1 MMSTERIQSC
11 KLPEERL
18 DKRDTHSNHLDD
30 ISEQFI
36 MSCDIKRKPRKGKAI
51 QGGPN
56 PDLEQ
61 KKPRRK
67 DAPALHIPPFMTG
80 VLSEHLSKRCDIKEN
95 PPKGKLSP
103 ALHNSDLEQKKP
115 RRKDTPALHMSPF
128 AAGVLLLQEERHKV
142 IMEDEEKDGEKI
154 PI

>member
-1 MMSTERIQSC
+1 MMTTERIQSRQ
-11 KLPEERL
+11 LPEERL
-18 DKRDTHSNHLDD
+18 DKRDTCSNHLDD

-36 MSCDIKRKPRKGKAI
+36 MSCDIKKKSRKGKTI
-51 QGGPN
+51 QGTPN

-67 DAPALHIPPFMTG
+67 DASALHIPTFMTG
-80 VLSEHLSKRCDIKEN
+80 VLSEHLTKRCDINEN

-103 ALHNSDLEQKKP
+103 ALRNSDLEQKKP

-128 AAGVLLLQEERHKV
+128 AAEPAIHDTSLPHVVL
-142 IMEDEEKDGEKI
+142 
-154 PI
+154 